1 MRTDMW
7 RPRSF
12 SVQKIGV
19 QNPENHEHMTIKISM
34 VAMNLK
40 SLPDFLVLWYET
52 NLIDYLEFILLYDY
66 SQSR

>member
-1 MRTDMW
+1 MRTQMW

-12 SVQKIGV
+12 PVQKIGA
-19 QNPENHEHMTIKISM
+19 QNPENHKHMTIKISM
-34 VAMNLK
+34 VVMNLK
-40 SLPDFLVLWYET
+40 LLPDFLVLWYGT